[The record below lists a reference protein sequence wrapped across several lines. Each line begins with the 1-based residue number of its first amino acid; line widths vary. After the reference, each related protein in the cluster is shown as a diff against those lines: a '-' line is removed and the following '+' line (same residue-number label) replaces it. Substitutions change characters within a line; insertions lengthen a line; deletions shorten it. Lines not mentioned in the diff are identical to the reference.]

1 MLLAPVA
8 APHAASLEIIRDDKA
23 NSGVLAAGNKP
34 SIFNIRFKIS
44 EVNAMAAKLIS
55 KSKP

>member
-1 MLLAPVA
+1 MA
-8 APHAASLEIIRDDKA
+8 ALHAASLEIVRDDKA
-23 NSGVLAAGNKP
+23 NWGVLAAGNKP